1 MNYEDAKKQV
11 EELLHKLSD
20 ELTYHNAEH
29 TLCDVLSASIYLAKN
44 KKLGEEDLILLK
56 TAVLFHDLGYLK
68 QYDDNE
74 SIGALMAE
82 EALPQY
88 GYNHDQIAV
97 IKDLILA
104 TKLPQAPSTLLEKI
118 ICDADLDSLHRT
130 DFLAQGEKLKHEISI
145 YKDDVNDDEW
155 LNIQLLFLKNHTYF
169 TDVDLELRNKG
180 KLMNISLLE
189 SRLTNSS
196 L

>member
-1 MNYEDAKKQV
+1 MNYEEVKKHV
-11 EELLHKLSD
+11 EVLLHKLSD
-20 ELTYHNAEH
+20 DLTYHDAEH
-29 TLCDVLSASIYLAKN
+29 TLRDVLSVSVHLAKN
-44 KKLGEEDLILLK
+44 IKIEKEDLILLK

-74 SIGALMAE
+74 AIGASMAE
-82 EALPQY
+82 EVLPQY
-88 GYNHDQIAV
+88 GYNHEQVVV
-97 IKDLILA
+97 IKGLILA
-104 TKLPQAPSTLLEKI
+104 TKLPQTPSTLLEKI

-130 DFLAQGEKLKHEISI
+130 DFLTQGEKLKHEISI
-145 YKDDVNDDEW
+145 YKNGVNDDEW

-189 SRLTNSS
+189 SRLGNSV